1 MTAGT
6 LRLAGG
12 SMALLTVLLLTVT
25 AVVSAF
31 LDNVT
36 TILLMG
42 PITISL
48 LKTMNADPRPLL
60 VAQVLASNIG
70 GAASLV

>member
-1 MTAGT
+1 
-6 LRLAGG
+6 
-12 SMALLTVLLLTVT
+12 MALLTVLLLTVT

-60 VAQVLASNIG
+60 VAQVLACNLG
-70 GAASLV
+70 GAATLV

>member
-6 LRLAGG
+6 LRLARG

-25 AVVSAF
+25 AFVSAF

-70 GAASLV
+70 GAATLV